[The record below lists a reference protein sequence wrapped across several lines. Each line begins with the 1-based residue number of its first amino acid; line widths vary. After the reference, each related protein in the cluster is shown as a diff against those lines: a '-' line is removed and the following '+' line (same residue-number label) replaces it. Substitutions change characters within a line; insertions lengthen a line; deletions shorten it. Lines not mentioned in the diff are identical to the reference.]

1 MMISYVYVNKE
12 GLQEGPVS
20 PEGLEDLV
28 ARGIVTS
35 RTMISD
41 GTDAWSPAGMYPPTM
56 GMFRAPIARTHGV
69 GAPKVTSAV
78 LEASKRARS
87 KVEAHGAEA
96 RALSWWWRLSLSW
109 GDVNFVALCLK
120 VVAVLPLLM
129 NLVMLIVYSRT
140 ERNVRSM
147 EDVIRT
153 SQDEGMFRVLLFLGL
168 PSAVILGLF
177 IYGFASILLM
187 LRALVMKRD

>member
-1 MMISYVYVNKE
+1 M
-12 GLQEGPVS
+12 
-20 PEGLEDLV
+20 
-28 ARGIVTS
+28 
-35 RTMISD
+35 
-41 GTDAWSPAGMYPPTM
+41 
-56 GMFRAPIARTHGV
+56 
-69 GAPKVTSAV
+69 
-78 LEASKRARS
+78 
-87 KVEAHGAEA
+87 
-96 RALSWWWRLSLSW
+96 
-109 GDVNFVALCLK
+109 NFVALCLK

-129 NLVMLIVYSRT
+129 NLVMLIIYSGS

>member
-1 MMISYVYVNKE
+1 MIISYVYVNKE

-20 PEGLEDLV
+20 TESLEHLI

-41 GTDAWSPAGMYPPTM
+41 GADAWSPAGMYPPTM
-56 GMFRAPIARTHGV
+56 GMFRAPIARTPGV

-78 LEASKRARS
+78 LEASKRAKRR
-87 KVEAHGAEA
+87 VEAHGAEPKA
-96 RALSWWWRLSLSW
+96 SSWFGRLSVSW
-109 GDVNFVALCLK
+109 GDVSFVALCLK

-129 NLVMLIVYSRT
+129 NLVMLIIYSGSKSD
-140 ERNVRSM
+140 VRSM
-147 EDVIRT
+147 EAVIRT
-153 SQDEGMFRVLLFLGL
+153 SQDEVMFRVCLFIGL

-187 LRALVMKRD
+187 LRALVIKKD